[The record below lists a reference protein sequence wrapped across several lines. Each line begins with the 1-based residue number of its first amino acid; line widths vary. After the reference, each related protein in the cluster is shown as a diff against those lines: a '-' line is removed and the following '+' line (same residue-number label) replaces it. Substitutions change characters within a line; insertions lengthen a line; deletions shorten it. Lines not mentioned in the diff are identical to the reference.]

1 MQALLQQPDQRILS
15 NTLPCPAARALL
27 SLRLHKVSL
36 ASRFGAL
43 APADGGVDSPMVS
56 GITVYKLA
64 WPRTAFFLASIC
76 HAITDPPVTKIRLWA
91 SFGV

>member
-56 GITVYKLA
+56 GITVGIQARLA
-64 WPRTAFFLASIC
+64 AFFLASIC